1 MIKEKSLVLKKETRF
16 DKIREILF
24 KVVLYKD
31 YEIDMIKR
39 LNNLLYKNKRPN
51 GNIIIPREIKF

>member
-51 GNIIIPREIKF
+51 GKIIIPKEIKF